1 MTSRAPA
8 ANAPGRSGAFP
19 LSGRSSGWD
28 VAKVRT
34 DFPMLGRLVREKP
47 LVYLDSAATAL
58 KPRAV
63 IDEVVRFYES
73 VTANVAR
80 GVHSASQEATARF
93 EDVRRAAAQFLGAG
107 DDEVIFTSGTT
118 ASLNLV
124 AQSYARSVL
133 RPGDEVLVTELEHHS
148 NLVPWQLVAEQ
159 TGARIRAI
167 PVTDRGE
174 LDLEWL
180 ERSRSDRTRI
190 VAVSHVSNVL
200 GTIVPVAEVGALARE
215 IGATLVVDG
224 AQGVPHLPVDV
235 TQLGCD
241 FYAFSGHKLFGPTGI
256 GVLFGRRQLLE
267 RMPPWQGGGGMIA
280 QVTVQRS
287 TYAPPPARF
296 EAGTPP
302 IAEVFGLGAAIDM
315 VSGWDRPAARAHE
328 DALVEYAGQRLS
340 AIEGV
345 RLYGSAADRTGLV
358 TFTVD
363 GIHPHDVGTALD
375 AGGVAVRA
383 GHHCAQPLMARLGV
397 PATVRASFAPYNTAV
412 EVDALAEGV
421 LEAKRIFG

>member
-1 MTSRAPA
+1 MLER
-8 ANAPGRSGAFP
+8 
-19 LSGRSSGWD
+19 
-28 VAKVRT
+28 VVR
-34 DFPMLGRLVREKP
+34 GKP
-47 LVYLDSAATAL
+47 LAYLDSAATAL

-80 GVHSASQEATARF
+80 GVHTASQEATTRF
-93 EDVRRAAAQFLGAG
+93 EEVRRATAQFIGAAE
-107 DDEVIFTSGTT
+107 DEIIFTAGTT

-133 RPGDEVLVTELEHHS
+133 RPGDEVLVSELEHHS

-159 TGARIRAI
+159 TGARLRAI

-180 ERSRSDRTRI
+180 REFRSDRTRI

-200 GTIVPVAEVGALARE
+200 GTVVPVAAVGALTRE
-215 IGATLVVDG
+215 IGAILVVDG

-235 TQLGCD
+235 AALGCD

-267 RMPPWQGGGGMIA
+267 RMPPWMGGGGMIA
-280 QVTVQRS
+280 HVTIERS
-287 TYAPPPARF
+287 TFAPPPTRF

-302 IAEVFGLGAAIDM
+302 IAEVFGLGAAVEM
-315 VSGWDRPAARAHE
+315 VSGWDRAAVRAYE
-328 DALVEYAGQRLS
+328 DGLVAYATERLA
-340 AIEGV
+340 AIDGV
-345 RLYGSAADRTGLV
+345 QLYGKAEDRTGLV
-358 TFTVD
+358 TFTVE
-363 GIHPHDVGTALD
+363 GVHPHDVGTALD
-375 AGGVAVRA
+375 AAGVAVRA

-397 PATVRASFAPYNTAV
+397 PATVRASFAPYNTAT

-421 LEAKRIFG
+421 LEAKRIFGQ